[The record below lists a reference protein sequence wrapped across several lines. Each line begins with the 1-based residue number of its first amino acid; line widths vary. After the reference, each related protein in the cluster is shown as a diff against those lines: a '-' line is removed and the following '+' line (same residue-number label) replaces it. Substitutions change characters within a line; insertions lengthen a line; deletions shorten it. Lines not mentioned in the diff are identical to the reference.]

1 MNRNILVAFL
11 FCTTSI
17 FSNQLKAQSN
27 ARDSFFSI
35 TSAKDIS
42 DKNYGTINV
51 IAGKHAMVIGT
62 IMAYG
67 ENVKGLNV
75 ELNNGFIFKL
85 APAQTGL
92 NLNYVG
98 NSLNIVLQPGEK
110 AKIEFVSGTKGPSVK
125 QLYVSGQVIE

>member
-1 MNRNILVAFL
+1 
-11 FCTTSI
+11 
-17 FSNQLKAQSN
+17 
-27 ARDSFFSI
+27 
-35 TSAKDIS
+35 
-42 DKNYGTINV
+42 
-51 IAGKHAMVIGT
+51 MVIGT